1 MAVLVKYAR
10 QMLDIKKIRTQKTA
24 GSDPAVILCGG
35 SKSIIILK

>member
-10 QMLDIKKIRTQKTA
+10 QMLDIKNAHKKTA

-35 SKSIIILK
+35 